1 MFKIKNGWLI
11 SKEIS
16 MAIPEGFNLAIS
28 DSYTI
33 YNSVRFISDKKVIK
47 YGVVVIEMS
56 FNKSQSFK
64 LPNMPKTENYGA
76 TIRSA
81 PIEVK
86 RGTGVASAAFYSG
99 IPGYTDFYIEK
110 YLLHWPVNKNN
121 EFTLMIYNRAAKGS
135 TITATAEETLE
146 LPIVKKFLESIR
158 YK

>member
-1 MFKIKNGWLI
+1 MFKIKNGWLT

-76 TIRSA
+76 TIRSE
-81 PIEVK
+81 PFEVK
-86 RGTGVASAAFYSG
+86 RGTGVASAAFYNG
-99 IPGYTDFYIEK
+99 TPGYTDFYIEK
-110 YLLHWPVNKNN
+110 YLLNWPVNKNN